1 MMLCSLLVVLDFCNY
16 TGKLKIFDKAP
27 RLRKLK
33 ENSISAKMENK
44 ITRREMKDRNEN
56 EQNMMRVRPKN
67 ISCINTIF
75 TTFQCLKSFIKYP
88 ISALFLSGKGGKVII
103 TLISLTLWRFLTFHF
118 FLPSFFLK
126 FVLSLHFTLK

>member
-1 MMLCSLLVVLDFCNY
+1 MFENFPLLRNV
-16 TGKLKIFDKAP
+16 
-27 RLRKLK
+27 K
-33 ENSISAKMENK
+33 ENSISVKDEN
-44 ITRREMKDRNEN
+44 IIVRKDINVSSEN

-88 ISALFLSGKGGKVII
+88 ISALFLLGKGGKVII

>member
-16 TGKLKIFDKAP
+16 TGKLKIFDKTP

-56 EQNMMRVRPKN
+56 EQNMMRVRPGN
-67 ISCINTIF
+67 IRFTFLYSSKIFVSCFYVAT
-75 TTFQCLKSFIKYP
+75 
-88 ISALFLSGKGGKVII
+88 
-103 TLISLTLWRFLTFHF
+103 
-118 FLPSFFLK
+118 
-126 FVLSLHFTLK
+126 